1 MSNKKHKGK
10 QKTRRVDFALAF
22 LSAFRRKYNWHD
34 PMTLREIAEWTQLIV
49 GHRGGC
55 SSENIRLIEQA
66 AIKSLRKQINLETDF
81 EQLED

>member
-1 MSNKKHKGK
+1 
-10 QKTRRVDFALAF
+10 
-22 LSAFRRKYNWHD
+22 
-34 PMTLREIAEWTQLIV
+34 MTLREIAEWTQLIV